1 MCPHVRGKRGLVS
14 ASPSADI
21 PQFEINSGPG
31 PDDVYVVRVAGEVDM
46 SHEEELRAELRAA
59 VETDTNGIVV
69 DLTECEFIDSSA
81 IRALL
86 LSREEKNPN
95 HDSESLAVA
104 ASSDQILRILS
115 VMGLDQVLPIEP
127 TVEEAAAALS
137 G

>member
-1 MCPHVRGKRGLVS
+1 
-14 ASPSADI
+14 
-21 PQFEINSGPG
+21 
-31 PDDVYVVRVAGEVDM
+31 M
-46 SHEEELRAELRAA
+46 SHEEELRAELHSA
-59 VETDTNGIVV
+59 VEADAKGIVV

-86 LSREEKNPN
+86 LSREEKGSDGGN
-95 HDSESLAVA
+95 ESFAVA
-104 ASSDQILRILS
+104 ASSEQILRILS

>member
-1 MCPHVRGKRGLVS
+1 M
-14 ASPSADI
+14 
-21 PQFEINSGPG
+21 
-31 PDDVYVVRVAGEVDM
+31 VRVSGEVDM
-46 SHEEELRAELRAA
+46 SHEEELRRELSTA
-59 VETDTNGIVV
+59 VKADAKGIVV

-86 LSREEKNPN
+86 LSREEKNTG
-95 HDSESLAVA
+95 SGETVAVA

-115 VMGLDQVLPIEP
+115 VMGLDQVLPVRP

>member
-1 MCPHVRGKRGLVS
+1 
-14 ASPSADI
+14 
-21 PQFEINSGPG
+21 
-31 PDDVYVVRVAGEVDM
+31 M

-59 VETDTNGIVV
+59 VEADAKGIVV

-86 LSREEKNPN
+86 LSREQKNADGN
-95 HDSESLAVA
+95 GEGLAVA

-127 TVEEAAAALS
+127 TVDQAAAALS